1 MIPPDPWSRLRHLT
15 ATGRVDLPGD
25 PRLVES
31 ESNDVWSIGG
41 FVLRVCWR
49 GDPGRLERELLVAA
63 HLPQGVP
70 YPPVVGGG
78 RDEALSWM
86 VTRRLPG
93 SALSGL
99 WDTLSP
105 GERRAAIGR
114 HAQIL
119 QTLHGWQPPPAVSEA
134 IRRRPPVDPA
144 DPATIVGADV
154 NPLPLPRARLLVEAA
169 RRLPFVDPGVLD
181 AIADRFRELRAS
193 DPFLTDDPVVV
204 HGDAS
209 TANLL
214 WHQGSIVALLDFEW
228 VRWGP
233 RDLELAPFVGFI
245 GGRSTVLAWLEEDY
259 PRLFAAPDLVQRLW
273 LYQLTGTLRGLI
285 VYPPSGPEDALHPYG
300 AVWELR
306 KLLGGAAHIE
316 ELLGR

>member
-15 ATGRVDLPGD
+15 ATGQVDLPGE
-25 PRLVES
+25 PLLVES
-31 ESNDVWSIGG
+31 ESNDVWRIGA

-49 GDPGRLERELLVAA
+49 GDPGRLERELLVAT
-63 HLPQGVP
+63 HLPEGVP
-70 YPPVVGGG
+70 YPPVVAGG
-78 RDEALSWM
+78 RDEALSWT

-99 WDTLSP
+99 WDTLAP
-105 GERRAAIGR
+105 GERRAAIRR

-119 QTLHGWQPPPAVSEA
+119 QTLHAWQPPPAVSEA
-134 IRRRPPVDPA
+134 IRRRPPADPGDPA
-144 DPATIVGADV
+144 SIVGADV
-154 NPLPLPRARLLVEAA
+154 NPLPLSRARLLVEAA

-181 AIADRFRELRAS
+181 AIADRFQELRAS

-204 HGDAS
+204 HGDAG

-214 WHQGSIVALLDFEW
+214 WHQGKVVALLDFEW

-233 RDLELAPFVGFI
+233 RDLELTPFVGFP

-273 LYQLTGTLRGLI
+273 LYQVAGTLRGLI
-285 VYPPSGPEDALHPYG
+285 VYPPRGPENALRPYG
-300 AVWELR
+300 AVEELR

>member
-15 ATGRVDLPGD
+15 ATGQVDLPGD
-25 PRLVES
+25 PRLLES
-31 ESNDVWSIGG
+31 ESNDAWSIGEH
-41 FVLRVCWR
+41 VLRVCWR

-63 HLPQGVP
+63 HLPEGVP

-78 RDEALSWM
+78 RDQGLSWT

-99 WDTLSP
+99 WDALAP
-105 GERRAAIGR
+105 GVRRAAISR
-114 HAQIL
+114 HAHIL
-119 QTLHGWQPPPAVSEA
+119 QTLHAWQPPPAVSEA

-154 NPLPLPRARLLVEAA
+154 NPLPVSRALLLVKGA
-169 RRLPFVDPGVLD
+169 RRLPFVDPGVVD
-181 AIADRFRELRAS
+181 AVAERFRELRAA
-193 DPFLTDDPVVV
+193 DPFLTDDLVVV
-204 HGDAS
+204 HGDAG

-214 WHQGSIVALLDFEW
+214 WHQGRIVALLDFEW

-233 RDLELAPFVGFI
+233 RDLELAPFIGFME
-245 GGRSTVLAWLEEDY
+245 GPSTVLAWLEEDY

-273 LYQLTGTLRGLI
+273 LYQLAGTLRGL
-285 VYPPSGPEDALHPYG
+285 VVWPPSGPEDALRPDG

-306 KLLGGAAHIE
+306 RLLGGSAQIQ

>member
-15 ATGRVDLPGD
+15 ATGQVDLPGD
-25 PRLVES
+25 PRPVES
-31 ESNDVWSIGG
+31 ESNDAWSIGEL
-41 FVLRVCWR
+41 VLRVCWR

-63 HLPQGVP
+63 HLPEGVP
-70 YPPVVGGG
+70 YPPVVAGG
-78 RDEALSWM
+78 RDQALSWT

-99 WDTLSP
+99 WGALAP
-105 GERRAAIGR
+105 GERRAAIRR

-119 QTLHGWQPPPAVSEA
+119 RTLHAWQPPPAVSEA

-154 NPLPLPRARLLVEAA
+154 NPLPVSRALLLAEAA
-169 RRLPFVDPGVLD
+169 RRLPFVDPGVVD
-181 AIADRFRELRAS
+181 AVAERFQELRAS
-193 DPFLTDDPVVV
+193 DPFLTDDLVVV
-204 HGDAS
+204 HGDAG
-209 TANLL
+209 TTNLL
-214 WHQGSIVALLDFEW
+214 WHQGRIVALLDFEW

-233 RDLELAPFVGFI
+233 RDLELAPFIGFME
-245 GGRSTVLAWLEEDY
+245 GRSTVLAWLEEDY

-273 LYQLTGTLRGLI
+273 LYQLAGTLRGLI
-285 VYPPSGPEDALHPYG
+285 VWPPRGPEDALRPWS
-300 AVWELR
+300 AMWELR
-306 KLLGGAAHIE
+306 KLLGGSAHID